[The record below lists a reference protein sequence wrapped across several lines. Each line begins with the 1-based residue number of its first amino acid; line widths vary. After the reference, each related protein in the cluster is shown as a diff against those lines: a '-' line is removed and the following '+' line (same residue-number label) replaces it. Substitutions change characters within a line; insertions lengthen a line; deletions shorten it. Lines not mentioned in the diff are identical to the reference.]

1 MASKKIIHKELF
13 EACMA
18 AAARGGLFG
27 IADLAAAVDVS
38 DQTLYN
44 HFPTGS
50 RERQLIDEA
59 LGKMKRRTISNIRA
73 KLYKNK
79 SPVAQ
84 IALYK
89 MICTPEERAALDYKR
104 VEMNANVQES
114 RRIDMEEAKK
124 IIDELE
130 KRYGERAD
138 DDR

>member
-1 MASKKIIHKELF
+1 MASKKIIHQELF
-13 EACMA
+13 EKCMEA
-18 AAARGGLFG
+18 AEHGGLFG

-50 RERQLIDEA
+50 KERQMIDEA

-73 KLYKNK
+73 KLYKSD

-89 MICTPEERAALDYKR
+89 MLCSPEERAALDYKK

-114 RRIDMEEAKK
+114 RRIDMDEAKK
-124 IIDELE
+124 FIDALE
-130 KRYGERAD
+130 EKYGEKAD
-138 DDR
+138 DDD